1 MTGCEQT
8 SLCVLSDHPN
18 GHHGPVAQL
27 VDIVLLECT
36 VSCFGCRCLLNV
48 LMSGTIYYYI
58 NILFSLEILQLLVAY
73 STINKGI
80 A

>member
-36 VSCFGCRCLLNV
+36 VNCFGCQCLLNV
-48 LMSGTIYYYI
+48 LMSGFLSVFQAQYIIILIYY
-58 NILFSLEILQLLVAY
+58 FH
-73 STINKGI
+73 
-80 A
+80 